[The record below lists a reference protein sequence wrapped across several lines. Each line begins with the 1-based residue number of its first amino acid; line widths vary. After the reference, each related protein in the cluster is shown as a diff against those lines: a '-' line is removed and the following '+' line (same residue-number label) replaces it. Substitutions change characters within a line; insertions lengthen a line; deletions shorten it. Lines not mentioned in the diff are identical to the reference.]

1 VNLLVFDMDGVL
13 VDVSESYRET
23 IQQTVEHFTGKRV
36 TRETIQTWKNR
47 GGWNDDWALSTA
59 MIRAEGVEADYDA
72 VVRHFQSIFH
82 GNGTDGLIMRE
93 RWIARAGLLERLS
106 ARFQLAVFTGRLRW
120 EAELTLRRFAPE
132 LRFDPIVGAGDVPN
146 HKPAPDGLLHIC
158 SAGFSRRPTDLWYIG
173 DTVDDAR
180 SAKAAGVPF
189 IGIASRT
196 SERRDELVSLLQAEG
211 AKAVLEDINQ
221 LEAVLPQ

>member
-158 SAGFSRRPTDLWYIG
+158 SAGFSRHPTDLWYIG